1 MTVRVITKTREDLLA
16 RRREILDG
24 LGLNLTQYRRLL
36 AEGDLGPAEW
46 QVRDEMAEIQ
56 FLLSAD

>member
-1 MTVRVITKTREDLLA
+1 MAVRVITKTRENLLA

-36 AEGDLGPAEW
+36 TEGDIGPAEW
-46 QVRDEMAEIQ
+46 QVRDEIAEIQ
-56 FLLSAD
+56 FLLGAE